1 VIIYDLRCKNNH
13 TFEGWFQDRTAF
25 EKQKDG
31 NFITCPVCGDVEVS
45 IVPSSRAFVGKESR
59 PETRDSREITPAQAF
74 RMFHEFLN
82 KNFDDVG
89 NRFAEV
95 ALKIHHG
102 DEEKRN
108 IKGTTTPQEEDTL
121 REEGIEFLKIPVP
134 KLDS

>member
-1 VIIYDLRCKNNH
+1 VIIYELRCKKEH

-25 EKQKDG
+25 ENQKAQ
-31 NFITCPVCGDVEVS
+31 NLLTCPVCGDVEISV
-45 IVPSSRAFVGKESR
+45 VPSSRAFVGRESR
-59 PETRDSREITPAQAF
+59 PEQRDPREITPAKAF

-82 KNFDDVG
+82 RNFDDVG
-89 NRFAEV
+89 DRFAEV

-121 REEGIEFLKIPVP
+121 RDEGIEFLKIPVP